1 MIVNFFIALELF
13 YKIEENDF
21 RIDLIDN
28 CTVQLSN
35 QINKILIKFCK
46 WQVIDPKYSTNIFN
60 SKQIKENH

>member
-46 WQVIDPKYSTNIFN
+46 
-60 SKQIKENH
+60 